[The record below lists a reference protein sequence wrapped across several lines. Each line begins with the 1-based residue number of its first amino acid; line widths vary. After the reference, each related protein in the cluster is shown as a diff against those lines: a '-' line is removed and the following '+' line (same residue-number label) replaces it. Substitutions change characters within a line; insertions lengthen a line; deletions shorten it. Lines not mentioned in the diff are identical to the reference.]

1 MKMQWMKMMA
11 ICALAL
17 VAAPMFA
24 QGAGAMPREQWLQKV
39 GECGTNPATMSSVM
53 SQLSADDQKELIGK
67 VNASIAALPGSA
79 EQKAAA
85 AIQANIAG
93 IKAAMAQNK
102 EKRAANAVIAEA
114 FATLPPEYL
123 PQFAEALSGPGGPLN
138 RGNMDREKFITIS
151 TNTLHAISERCEK
164 AENNGGVR
172 EAMAAIAFLQASNEK
187 DPPKDLINTMLS
199 QIPDAKT
206 RDLAAKEWVGPALDK
221 NYDPILAAA
230 NAGDEPDR
238 AIVAS
243 IIAGGAAGNNGG
255 NAANNGGSKAATGA
269 TTAKTGATGTG
280 AGAGGKGDGVTSVL
294 GEPGLPTPVMTTGG
308 PDVGVAMLGELTT
321 AKDGTPTGRMGAGSF
336 EAPVMAGVG
345 PNELAADI
353 GVNRVPRALV
363 NNKESP
369 YYKHGRKGGGTEPTG
384 YDGQGLN
391 SH

>member
-24 QGAGAMPREQWLQKV
+24 QGAAVMPREQWLQKV

-53 SQLSADDQKELIGK
+53 SQLSADDQKDLIGK
-67 VNASIAALPGSA
+67 VNASISAMRGSA

-85 AIQANIAG
+85 AVQANLAG

-102 EKRAANAVIAEA
+102 EKRAANSVIAEA
-114 FATLPPEYL
+114 FATLQPEYL

-138 RGNMDREKFITIS
+138 RGNMEREKFITIS

-187 DPPKDLINTMLS
+187 DPPKDLISTMLS

-206 RDLAAKEWVGPALDK
+206 RDLAAKEWVDPALDK

-255 NAANNGGSKAATGA
+255 NGGKAATGA
-269 TTAKTGATGTG
+269 TTAKTGA
-280 AGAGGKGDGVTSVL
+280 AGADGKGDGVTSVL

-369 YYKHGRKGGGTEPTG
+369 YYKHGRNGGVKEPEPTG

>member
-17 VAAPMFA
+17 VAAPMLA
-24 QGAGAMPREQWLQKV
+24 QGAAVMPREQWLQKV

-53 SQLSADDQKELIGK
+53 SQLSADDQKDLIGK
-67 VNASIAALPGSA
+67 VNASISAMRGSA

-85 AIQANIAG
+85 AIQANLAG

-138 RGNMDREKFITIS
+138 RGNMEREKFITIS

-187 DPPKDLINTMLS
+187 DPPKDLISTMLS

-206 RDLAAKEWVGPALDK
+206 RDLAAKEWVDPALDK

-255 NAANNGGSKAATGA
+255 NGGKAATGA
-269 TTAKTGATGTG
+269 TTAKTGAT
-280 AGAGGKGDGVTSVL
+280 GAGGKGDGVTSVL

-369 YYKHGRKGGGTEPTG
+369 YYKHGRKGGVKEPEPTG